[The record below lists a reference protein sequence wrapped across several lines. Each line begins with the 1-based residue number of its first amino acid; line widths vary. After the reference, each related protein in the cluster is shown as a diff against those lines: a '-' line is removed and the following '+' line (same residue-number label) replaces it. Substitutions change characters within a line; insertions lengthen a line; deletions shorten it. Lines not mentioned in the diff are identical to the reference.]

1 MPDLFK
7 LERAPEMR
15 HGAIMTDAVTTE
27 PLLGRVARR
36 RQKNLAALIRAG
48 QEVMGEKGIDAA
60 TMLEIADRADIG
72 AGTVYSYF
80 RSKDELAVAVL
91 ERLMYELALRI
102 ETVTNTFSDPA
113 QVYAFGI
120 RTVIDT
126 ACGDLRWKQL
136 LNRSEV
142 LAEAMFRQMGPFA
155 MRDMANATAAGR
167 FRVTDPALTWKM
179 ATHAIVGVALAITTG
194 GLPESAKGECVVRLL
209 CMTGVSLDE
218 AQDLAA
224 RPRPALPPA

>member
-1 MPDLFK
+1 
-7 LERAPEMR
+7 
-15 HGAIMTDAVTTE
+15 MTDMDA
-27 PLLGRVARR
+27 PDSSDQGLGRVARR
-36 RQKNLAALIRAG
+36 RQRNLQALIRAG

-80 RSKDELAVAVL
+80 KSKDELAIAVL
-91 ERLMYELALRI
+91 ERLMYDLALRI
-102 ETVTNTFSDPA
+102 ETVTDTFTDPA

-126 ACGDLRWKQL
+126 ATGDLRWRQL

-155 MRDMANATAAGR
+155 IRDMQNASRAGR
-167 FRVTDPALTWKM
+167 FRVTDAALTWRM
-179 ATHAIVGVALAITTG
+179 ASHAIVGVALAVTTG
-194 GLPESAKGECVVRLL
+194 ALAETVIDECVIRLL
-209 CMTGVSLDE
+209 CMTGIGLDE

-224 RPRPALPPA
+224 RPRPALPSG